1 VIPQI
6 SRESEMIF
14 DRTAGG
20 HRFDFTRGV
29 CFVCGISRE
38 EFKDNSYPRCTGEPY
53 GKGETSPTPP
63 GGDLPQPA

>member
-1 VIPQI
+1 
-6 SRESEMIF
+6 MIF

-38 EFKDNSYPRCTGEPY
+38 EFKNNSYPRCTGELY
-53 GKGETSPTPP
+53 GEAETLPISQGDNPP
-63 GGDLPQPA
+63 AATSTTR

>member
-1 VIPQI
+1 
-6 SRESEMIF
+6 MIF

-38 EFKDNSYPRCTGEPY
+38 EFKDNNYPRCATEPY
-53 GKGETSPTPP
+53 EEP
-63 GGDLPQPA
+63 GRPSLDDGLAESRLRDDL

>member
-1 VIPQI
+1 
-6 SRESEMIF
+6 MIF

-20 HRFDFTRGV
+20 HHFDFTRGV

-63 GGDLPQPA
+63 GGDPPQPA

>member
-1 VIPQI
+1 MIPQI

-63 GGDLPQPA
+63 GGDPPQPA